1 MDEKLLLEQI
11 DAFVAENREN
21 VLRDLKT
28 LVDINSVEGQ
38 PQPGAPFGPGPR
50 KALEAALD
58 IAAGMGLDAHN
69 CEGYIGYAD
78 LPGASPTQI
87 ATITHLDVVPEGNG
101 WTGSPFDMVRRD
113 GYVVGRGV
121 ADDKG
126 PAVLTLYA
134 AKFFKQQGATLP
146 YTLRI
151 LLGANEETGM
161 KDVDYYLE
169 HYPQPAFCFTPDA
182 EFPVC
187 YGEKGGYGGWL
198 VSAPLHGSLIDFQ
211 GGVAHNVVPD
221 RAYALVRADA
231 SALKDTENVKVT
243 AEADGVARIS
253 AFGKGGHAAM
263 PAGTVNA
270 IALVVDYLLDNRLCS
285 EEEARA
291 LEMLRRLHASTDG
304 SSVGI
309 AAQDDVFDPLTCV
322 GGVIKHRHPF
332 PHQHQCRDAV
342 RRAVEAGAGR
352 GRQLPAGQRPCS
364 VLYRPQYPGH
374 PDAHPDV
381 QRCNGQKR
389 PAFHYGRRH
398 LCAPLQMRRQLRY
411 GRDRRT
417 RARMGRA
424 HARPGRGRERG
435 AAVQG
440 TEDLYPGHRPPYAAG
455 ILTVL
460 RRAAAKTRQ
469 QRPRVPI
476 GDARPLPS
484 AFCVQ
489 RSRLATSA
497 NTCALNSSTVF
508 VPPFSSLRARTLTV
522 PFSIS
527 CAPTTSM

>member
-169 HYPQPAFCFTPDA
+169 HYC
-182 EFPVC
+182 
-187 YGEKGGYGGWL
+187 
-198 VSAPLHGSLIDFQ
+198 
-211 GGVAHNVVPD
+211 
-221 RAYALVRADA
+221 
-231 SALKDTENVKVT
+231 
-243 AEADGVARIS
+243 
-253 AFGKGGHAAM
+253 
-263 PAGTVNA
+263 
-270 IALVVDYLLDNRLCS
+270 LLYTS
-285 EEEARA
+285 P
-291 LEMLRRLHASTDG
+291 S
-304 SSVGI
+304 
-309 AAQDDVFDPLTCV
+309 P
-322 GGVIKHRHPF
+322 
-332 PHQHQCRDAV
+332 RD
-342 RRAVEAGAGR
+342 
-352 GRQLPAGQRPCS
+352 
-364 VLYRPQYPGH
+364 
-374 PDAHPDV
+374 
-381 QRCNGQKR
+381 
-389 PAFHYGRRH
+389 
-398 LCAPLQMRRQLRY
+398 
-411 GRDRRT
+411 
-417 RARMGRA
+417 
-424 HARPGRGRERG
+424 
-435 AAVQG
+435 
-440 TEDLYPGHRPPYAAG
+440 
-455 ILTVL
+455 
-460 RRAAAKTRQ
+460 
-469 QRPRVPI
+469 
-476 GDARPLPS
+476 
-484 AFCVQ
+484 
-489 RSRLATSA
+489 
-497 NTCALNSSTVF
+497 
-508 VPPFSSLRARTLTV
+508 
-522 PFSIS
+522 
-527 CAPTTSM
+527 